1 MQIIESID
9 GLSVGAIAPNI
20 GAIIGAIKKPWG
32 FTSNTSRI
40 NGGYQRSPNLI
51 GGKRKTR
58 AL

>member
-51 GGKRKTR
+51 PENSKKR
-58 AL
+58 